1 MIKNSGTVRLP
12 EFFLLHYVRFAFLV
26 VSEGNRTVVLRLSV
40 AIGVSVAE
48 IDGL

>member
-1 MIKNSGTVRLP
+1 MRLP
-12 EFFLLHYVRFAFLV
+12 EFFFVALRFAFLV
-26 VSEGNRTVVLRLSV
+26 VPEGNRTVVLRLSV